1 MKVLDFLKE
10 YAPLA
15 NLISSF
21 LGATVAVFVGGYLR
35 ERGRQLAIRHDF
47 EHLREQLA
55 ENTTL
60 TKSIEGRLSQADWL
74 GRSEFEYRC
83 QQLSELYG
91 PLYGHLKTT
100 QDLYDI
106 WMDGALHDKN
116 LDVKK
121 LLSEQND
128 VTFL

>member
-1 MKVLDFLKE
+1 MSVLDFFRE
-10 YAPLA
+10 YAPVT

-21 LGATVAVFVGGYLR
+21 LGATIAVFVGGYLR

-47 EHLREQLA
+47 EPLREQLA

-60 TKSIEGRLSQADWL
+60 TKSIESRLSQADWL

-91 PLYGHLKTT
+91 PLYRHLKTT

-106 WMDGALHDKN
+106 WMGGALRDKN
-116 LDVKK
+116 LKPVA
-121 LLSEQND
+121 
-128 VTFL
+128 T